1 MPLRHFPTRQGRRG
15 FTLIELLVVI
25 AIIAVL
31 IALLLPAVQAARE
44 AARRAQCINNMKQIG
59 LAMHNYHAAAGS
71 FPMGGTVTTP
81 IPSSNG
87 TRAGWGSW
95 SAHAQLLGYMEQTG
109 IYNAI
114 NFSLPN
120 TSGGDEGQAMNS
132 TASTTRINVFMCPSS
147 LPYPDTWLN
156 GLPSPYTNYWAS
168 LGASMNQ
175 YGGNTNS
182 RPNGAYEV
190 GGTAYGMRDFIDGTS
205 NTIVFGEWMAGGGPT
220 FKNPPGMIT
229 ASGTPAGVAD
239 MGQLGCN
246 MPYGGA
252 AFVPWIA
259 GPSCAGQLATAIAN
273 PGGSS
278 YRNYVGQMWCQALI
292 SRTLGNTLLPPN
304 STYPNCMNI
313 AWGGDGDGSWG
324 AVGFSSAHSGGA
336 NALFGDGSVRFLK
349 NSVAQTVIWSLGTRA
364 GGEILSADSY

>member
-44 AARRAQCINNMKQIG
+44 AARRAQCINNLKQIG
-59 LAMHNYHAAAGS
+59 LAMHNYHAAVGS

-81 IPSSNG
+81 IPG
-87 TRAGWGSW
+87 TGGPRTGWGGW

-120 TSGGDEGQAMNS
+120 TSGGGEGVEDNS
-132 TASTTRINVFMCPSS
+132 TAAMTRINVFMCPSS
-147 LPYPDTWLN
+147 LPYPDTWN
-156 GLPSPYTNYWAS
+156 FGLPSPYTNYWAS

-175 YGGNTNS
+175 YSWPTNA

-220 FKNPPGMIT
+220 FKNPPGMIISSSY
-229 ASGTPAGVAD
+229 ASGMND
-239 MGQLGCN
+239 LLDN
-246 MPYGGA
+246 MPYGGG
-252 AFVPWIA
+252 AFVPWIS
-259 GPSCAGQLATAIAN
+259 GSTCAGQVSTAVINSNA
-273 PGGSS
+273 
-278 YRNYVGQMWCQALI
+278 RNFVGQMWCQGLI
-292 SRTLGNTLLPPN
+292 SRTLGNTLMPPN
-304 STYPNCMNI
+304 SPFPNCIVNTG
-313 AWGGDGDGSWG
+313 GGDADGSYG
-324 AVGFSSAHSGGA
+324 SVGFSSNHSGGA

-364 GGEILSADSY
+364 GGEVVSSDSY